1 MNKVLTIA
9 IMMFFG
15 STACFAGGF
24 EEKFWISCFE
34 TFGVLLVPLVGITVA
49 GLIIRAF
56 GFAGACFVFVAY
68 IILTVIWCV
77 GLEGCKATGL

>member
-1 MNKVLTIA
+1 MNKALTIVT
-9 IMMFFG
+9 MMFFG
-15 STACFAGGF
+15 STACFAGSF

-34 TFGVLLVPLVGITVA
+34 GFGVLLVPLVGLTIA
-49 GLIIRAF
+49 GLIIRGF

-68 IILTVIWCV
+68 ILLTVICCV